1 MPHEIRDSLQRD
13 IQMLSLR
20 IDTVNNIQ
28 SNYSDRIDAL
38 ERQAE
43 ENNNEQETA
52 LKGLVLTLAKKQ
64 KSVEGPGPL
73 VALIKEHSLMLSS
86 VAVLHLQDR
95 VRRLSK
101 LVKNIS

>member
-43 ENNNEQETA
+43 ENN
-52 LKGLVLTLAKKQ
+52 KGFSEAINDLRKDTGEKLNRMDDDLRMLQGQQNSDKMTLASTIETLMKQ
-64 KSVEGPGPL
+64 
-73 VALIKEHSLMLSS
+73 IT
-86 VAVLHLQDR
+86 
-95 VRRLSK
+95 K
-101 LVKNIS
+101 LRQSFA

>member
-43 ENNNEQETA
+43 ENKKAINDLRKDTDKK
-52 LKGLVLTLAKKQ
+52 LKRMDDDLRKLQSQQNSDNTTL
-64 KSVEGPGPL
+64 S
-73 VALIKEHSLMLSS
+73 
-86 VAVLHLQDR
+86 
-95 VRRLSK
+95 
-101 LVKNIS
+101 